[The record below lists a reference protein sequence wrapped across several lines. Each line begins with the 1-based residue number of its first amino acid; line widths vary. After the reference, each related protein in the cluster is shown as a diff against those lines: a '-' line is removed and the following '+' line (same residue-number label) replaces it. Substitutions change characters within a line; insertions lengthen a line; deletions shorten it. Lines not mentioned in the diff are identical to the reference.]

1 MEWRKPLPGRCSA
14 LLQIGHHAAAGEHDL
29 LKAQHVRSVL
39 GSITTG
45 SDDVAVPERTLV
57 PTTHADKHD
66 RTPGF
71 AAPFFDLAFVVF
83 YVQENLHM
91 RIDKLEVRDGSFD
104 RHDLFRVVVHFS
116 VMCEERRR
124 KKETGEN
131 QGQAEHQIF
140 HFLILLKIPDQVET
154 GPVTSPASPPSYRRF
169 GSSPHPHRT
178 VPPESNSALTGNPGE
193 LSRALC
199 TPSGPRSRD
208 RPPNDRGPAAVC
220 ARQDVERRCED
231 DPCGRATS

>member
-1 MEWRKPLPGRCSA
+1 MEWRQPLPGRRSA
-14 LLQIGHHAAAGEHDL
+14 LLQIGHHAATGEYDL

-39 GSITTG
+39 RSITTG
-45 SDDVAVPERTLV
+45 SDDVAGLERTLV

-71 AAPFFDLAFVVF
+71 AAPFFDLAFVILD
-83 YVQENLHM
+83 VQENLDM
-91 RIDKLEVRDGSFD
+91 RIDKLEFRDGSLD

-116 VMCEERRR
+116 VMRQERGR

-131 QGQAEHQIF
+131 QGQAERKIF
-140 HFLILLKIPDQVET
+140 HFLILLKIPDQVVT
-154 GPVTSPASPPSYRRF
+154 GPVTSPASPLSYRRF

-178 VPPESNSALTGNPGE
+178 VPPESNSALAGNPGE

-199 TPSGPRSRD
+199 MPSGPQS
-208 RPPNDRGPAAVC
+208 
-220 ARQDVERRCED
+220 
-231 DPCGRATS
+231 